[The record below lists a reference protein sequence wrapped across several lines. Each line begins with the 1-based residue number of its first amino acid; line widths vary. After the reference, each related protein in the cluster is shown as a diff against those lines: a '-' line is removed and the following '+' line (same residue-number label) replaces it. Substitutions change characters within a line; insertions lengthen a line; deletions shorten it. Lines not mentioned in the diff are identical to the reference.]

1 MDYPLIKSQVLR
13 KVAEYTAS
21 ALLIVTIGIGV
32 LTKQEAPTMVC
43 LGLFLMV
50 GAFAMKGFRGGL
62 SRRGP
67 WLQPSKGQRIA
78 MFTIG
83 FFSLVLGI
91 TRLLRH

>member
-1 MDYPLIKSQVLR
+1 MVL
-13 KVAEYTAS
+13 
-21 ALLIVTIGIGV
+21 
-32 LTKQEAPTMVC
+32 

-67 WLQPSKGQRIA
+67 WFPPSTGQRIA

-83 FFSLVLGI
+83 LVSFALGI
-91 TRLLRH
+91 IRLLGH